1 MSESEIT
8 WNKLLRKLQVHFK
21 KEPDVNAILFLIG
34 IQELGNGFKDFTKE
48 QKQDLMH
55 IAICKILSFS
65 GYYILSGQDSEG
77 WPIWDNIKPL
87 PTLSLKEQESFLKN
101 HILEYFS
108 DVYDLN

>member
-1 MSESEIT
+1 MSDLETI
-8 WNKLLRKLQVHFK
+8 WGKLLEKLRIHFK
-21 KEPDVNAILFLIG
+21 KEPDINAILFLIG
-34 IQELGNGFKDFTKE
+34 VQEFGNGFKDFTKE
-48 QKQDLMH
+48 QKQDLIH

-65 GYYILSGQDSEG
+65 GYYVLSGKDSEG
-77 WPIWDNIKPL
+77 WPIWDNLRSL